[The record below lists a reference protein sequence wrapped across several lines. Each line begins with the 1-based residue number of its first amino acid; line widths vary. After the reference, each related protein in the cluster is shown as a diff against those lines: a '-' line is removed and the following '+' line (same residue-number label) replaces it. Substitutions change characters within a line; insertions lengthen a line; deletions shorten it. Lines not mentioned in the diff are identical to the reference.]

1 MLADVLA
8 VTIGSFELLVLLILL
23 AMPVLLTIL
32 YVMLLSRFKRSRLD
46 LRMAEARLL
55 SDLAQLEA
63 ESASGRDGD
72 VSPSIHYDG
81 AGRKHAF
88 QPE

>member
-1 MLADVLA
+1 MAPDVLA
-8 VTIGSFELLVLLILL
+8 VLIGSCVLIVLLILL
-23 AMPVLLTIL
+23 SMPVLLTIL
-32 YVMLLSRFKRSRLD
+32 HVMLVSWFGKNRLNP
-46 LRMAEARLL
+46 RMTEARLL

-81 AGRKHAF
+81 AWHKHAF

>member
-23 AMPVLLTIL
+23 AMPVLLTIS

-55 SDLAQLEA
+55 SDLAQLENQSKSTQ
-63 ESASGRDGD
+63 ERVS
-72 VSPSIHYDG
+72 SPST
-81 AGRKHAF
+81 
-88 QPE
+88 

>member
-1 MLADVLA
+1 MAPDVLA
-8 VTIGSFELLVLLILL
+8 VLIGSFELIVLLILL
-23 AMPVLLTIL
+23 SMPVLLTIL
-32 YVMLLSRFKRSRLD
+32 HVMLLSWFGKNRLNPH
-46 LRMAEARLL
+46 MTEARLL
-55 SDLAQLEA
+55 SELAQLEA